1 MGEDKLWVDLGGQPL
16 IAYALQAVAAADCFD
31 VVVVAAPEA
40 RWAAIRDLAADAGI
54 ERVELVA
61 GGDQRQDSVAAA
73 LELCVDA
80 EWVCVHDA
88 ARPMVSPELL
98 RGVLEAAREYGAA
111 TAGVPCVDT
120 VKQVE
125 DDHVVAT
132 LERRTLIATQ
142 TPQAFAMELL
152 LRAHREAKKNL
163 LAGDDDAFLV
173 EQLGATVVVVPGE
186 VRNLKVTHPY
196 DMTVLRALLGAS

>member
-1 MGEDKLWVDLGGQPL
+1 
-16 IAYALQAVAAADCFD
+16 
-31 VVVVAAPEA
+31 VVAAPEA

-73 LELCVDA
+73 LELCADA

-132 LERRTLIATQ
+132 LERRALIATQ
-142 TPQAFAMELL
+142 TPQAFAMKLL
-152 LRAHREAKKNL
+152 LRAHREAKKNRV
-163 LAGDDDAFLV
+163 AGDDDAFLV

-196 DMTVLRALLGAS
+196 DMTVLRALLGAG